1 MDKENIPF
9 PRSIKITAV
18 MLSTALLLVFIYYAQ
33 NILIPLLL
41 SLIFAILLRP
51 VVVFFN
57 TRLRFPNVIAVLIV
71 VVLFI
76 IVISGVVFFVSWQ
89 IADVANDWKT
99 IQRNL
104 TIHYLNMQI
113 WITKHLHLSQIS
125 QQTYLEQ
132 LPASAMSGTGGML
145 DKTINSL
152 TEIVLIITLTPIY
165 IFLMLLYRNLFV
177 KFLSKIISK
186 TNAFVVADILHEVK
200 IVIQSYVTGLLIET
214 AVVAFLTTGGLM
226 LLGVP
231 YAVLLGIITALLNL
245 IPYIGIMIASFVTI
259 LAALANT
266 SSLSVVIGVLAMSIV
281 VQFIDNNILIPRIVG
296 NKVRINALVSMLAVI
311 IGGTI
316 AGIPGMFLAIPLIA
330 IIKVVFDRIESLSP
344 FGYLMGDDLSK
355 TYNWFK
361 IKLPNLN
368 EGSEYE
374 PWPVQ
379 ERENTVA
386 GQNQDQSE
394 DLTKRKS

>member
-145 DKTINSL
+145 GKTINSL

-379 ERENTVA
+379 ERENTVT

>member
-1 MDKENIPF
+1 
-9 PRSIKITAV
+9 
-18 MLSTALLLVFIYYAQ
+18 
-33 NILIPLLL
+33 
-41 SLIFAILLRP
+41 
-51 VVVFFN
+51 
-57 TRLRFPNVIAVLIV
+57 
-71 VVLFI
+71 
-76 IVISGVVFFVSWQ
+76 
-89 IADVANDWKT
+89 
-99 IQRNL
+99 
-104 TIHYLNMQI
+104 
-113 WITKHLHLSQIS
+113 
-125 QQTYLEQ
+125 
-132 LPASAMSGTGGML
+132 MSGTGGML
-145 DKTINSL
+145 GKTINSL

-379 ERENTVA
+379 ERENTVT